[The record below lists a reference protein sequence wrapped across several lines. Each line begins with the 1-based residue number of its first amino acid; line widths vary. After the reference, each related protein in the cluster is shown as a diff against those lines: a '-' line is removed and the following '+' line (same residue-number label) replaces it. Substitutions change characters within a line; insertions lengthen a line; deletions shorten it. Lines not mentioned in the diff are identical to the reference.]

1 MIFTSYISPQGKA
14 KITIL
19 LTNVIKPEE
28 MANRRCRKR
37 LNAEQQRGKSGE
49 LRCASWQWVHRGP
62 EAGGLCSAL
71 QGRMGTG

>member
-1 MIFTSYISPQGKA
+1 
-14 KITIL
+14 
-19 LTNVIKPEE
+19 

-62 EAGGLCSAL
+62 EAGGSAL
-71 QGRMGTG
+71 QGRMGTGGLDNSVHSNRLAA